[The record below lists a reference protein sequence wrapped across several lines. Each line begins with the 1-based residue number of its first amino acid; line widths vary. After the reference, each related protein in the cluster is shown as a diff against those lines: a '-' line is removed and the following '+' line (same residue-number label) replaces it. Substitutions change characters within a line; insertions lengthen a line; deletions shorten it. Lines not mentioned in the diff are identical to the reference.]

1 MSNRNIDNVIDT
13 SGYLLKKLG
22 VKFTDSFFS
31 ETVRSHPYYPSL
43 AVVSDV
49 FLDYNIE
56 NEAIRVSYDDLL
68 NIETPFMAHL
78 TFKDGVFIVIEKV
91 TEVEVSF
98 YFERKSL
105 RLLKKEDFLKT
116 WDNIVFI
123 AKTTPKSVEPDFKKH
138 RQKEL
143 LEKLKIPALVSV
155 VVLSFLS
162 MLLLKPTTADYLPLF
177 LAKIIGLFYAILLVK
192 QELGYHS
199 EIADK
204 LCTLSKSAGCNEVL
218 HSKGS
223 KLFGKLP
230 FADMGLVWFMTSIL
244 YLFFF
249 SMSSMELP
257 SLNLLGWIALFS
269 IPMILF
275 SISYQLFVVKKYCPL
290 CLGVMGILVVELL
303 LLFFFYGFR
312 FQLPHISEL
321 LLMFILLC
329 LTSFIWFEWK
339 QLTVKNKNLQHSE
352 INYFRL
358 RRNPAVIQSLLMES
372 QKIGT
377 ATLPNPIFLTSK
389 QSKVVLTEVINLYCK
404 PCKTAFE
411 KIKKLL
417 SNSCNDTLDVNVI
430 LLCNTDNPENEMTKT
445 ALHFIA
451 LSEQQ
456 PVHQVKIALFDW
468 FNLLDYKLW
477 SEKYPATVNE
487 NHLEI
492 LKSHSNWCKNNNI
505 EGTPTS
511 FFNHQ
516 KIPHSIDLE
525 DLQYLIN
532 E

>member
-1 MSNRNIDNVIDT
+1 MSNVKVDNVIDT
-13 SGYLLKKLG
+13 TGFLLKKLG
-22 VKFTDSFFS
+22 VIFTNSFFS
-31 ETVRSHPYYPSL
+31 DTLQSHPFYPSF
-43 AVVSDV
+43 AAVSDV

-68 NIETPFMAHL
+68 KIETPFIAHL
-78 TFKDGVFIVIEKV
+78 TMNSGIFIVIEKV
-91 TEVEVSF
+91 TEEEIAF
-98 YFERKSL
+98 YYNGKSS
-105 RLLKKEDFLKT
+105 RLIKKEDFLKT
-116 WDNIVFI
+116 WGNIVFI
-123 AKTTPKSVEPDFKKH
+123 AKPTSKSVEPDYKKH
-138 RQKEL
+138 RKQEL
-143 LEKLKIPALVSV
+143 LEKTKISALVSV
-155 VVLSFLS
+155 VVLLFLS
-162 MLLLKPTTADYLPLF
+162 ILLLKPAIVSFFPLL
-177 LAKIIGLFYAILLVK
+177 LAKLIGLFFAILLVK

-218 HSKGS
+218 RSKGS

-230 FADMGLVWFMTSIL
+230 FADVGLVWFIASVL
-244 YLFFF
+244 YLLFF
-249 SMSSMELP
+249 SMTHLALFSI
-257 SLNLLGWIALFS
+257 NLLGWIALFS

-321 LLMFILLC
+321 LLIFLTLC

-339 QLTVKNKNLQHSE
+339 QLTLKNKNLQHSE

-358 RRNPAVIQSLLMES
+358 RRNPAVIQSLLTES
-372 QKIGT
+372 KEIEN
-377 ATLPNPIFLTSK
+377 ATLPNPIYLTSN
-389 QSKVVLTEVINLYCK
+389 QSKIVLTEVINLFCK

-417 SNSCNDTLDVNVI
+417 SNSCKDTLDVNVI

-456 PVHQVKIALFDW
+456 SVHQVKIALFDW

-477 SEKYPATVNE
+477 IDKYPATVNE
-487 NHLEI
+487 SHLEI
-492 LKSHSNWCKNNNI
+492 LKSHSNLCKDNNI

-511 FFNHQ
+511 FLNNK